1 MRSRWFYLWLFRFVI
16 AAQVSV
22 MPILKR
28 ILPYFCYLKP
38 VWFKFLLGILFGVL
52 FSVSSG
58 LGLPVMAETVF
69 PILFGNAAE
78 APEWLRLFVEHW
90 FGDNIESGFL
100 ILCCLALPGVML
112 LRMIGAVGNGYF
124 MTYAGLYVVQALQ
137 IDMFKKVQALPLAFF
152 QNYKTGELNAGVM
165 GYPNQIKAVVV
176 DTSNDLVKQPLT
188 LISAVSFLIY
198 KSFTSQSFFISI
210 IGVISVPFLVVIIRR
225 IGKYLAKKSM
235 QLVALGESLGSWVI
249 ECFQSPVE
257 IRAYNL
263 EERQVH
269 RFTEYLRSIFR
280 VTMKSTRSSLL
291 VSPSI
296 EVVAGVGLALS
307 LYLGVKNGMN
317 QGEFLALGVALYM
330 AYTPVKRIGAIQNKL
345 KMLEAPLDRLEAILY
360 AEETVVSPPH
370 PVPMPQPVRGA
381 ITFDNVDFAYQP
393 GEPVLSG
400 INVTVEAGQSVGLVG
415 QSGAGK
421 STFVN
426 LILRLYDPVRGRIL
440 LDGVDLRELDIHALR
455 EQIAYVPQ
463 MPLLFNA
470 PVAENIRIGRPE
482 ASDEAVQEAARQA
495 NALEFIESL
504 PDGFDTVL
512 SERGNS
518 LSGGQRQRIAIA
530 RAFLKDAPILVLD
543 EATSALDNQSDR
555 FIQEALV
562 RLARDRTTLI
572 IAHRLNSLESVER
585 RLYFEQGVI
594 GGDGSHTDLL
604 EQSSGYR
611 RLVNADEA

>member
-1 MRSRWFYLWLFRFVI
+1 M
-16 AAQVSV
+16 A
-22 MPILKR
+22 ILKK
-28 ILPYFCYLKP
+28 ILPYFRYLKP
-38 VWFKFLLGILFGVL
+38 IKFKFLLGVLFGVL

-58 LGLPVMAETVF
+58 LGLPLMAETVF
-69 PILFGNAAE
+69 PILFGNASE
-78 APEWLRLFVEHW
+78 APEWLRVIVEKW

-112 LRMIGAVGNGYF
+112 LRMVGSVGNGYF
-124 MTYAGLYVVQALQ
+124 MTYCGISVVQALQ

-165 GYPNQIKAVVV
+165 SYPEQIKKVIV

-188 LISAVSFLIY
+188 LLSAVGFLIY
-198 KSFTSQSFFISI
+198 KSFTSQSFFIAI
-210 IGVISVPFLVVIIRR
+210 IGVASVPIVVFVIRR
-225 IGKYLAKKSM
+225 VGKYLARRSR
-235 QLVALGESLGSWVI
+235 QLVALGESMASWVL

-263 EERQVH
+263 QERQVN
-269 RFTEYLRSIFR
+269 RFVDQLRAIFR
-280 VTMKSTRSSLL
+280 LSMKSTRASLM

-296 EVVAGVGLALS
+296 EVVAGTGLALS
-307 LYLGVKNGMN
+307 LYLGVRNGMN
-317 QGEFLALGVALYM
+317 QGEFLALGIALYM
-330 AYTPVKRIGAIQNKL
+330 AYSPVKRIGAIQNKI

-360 AEETVVSPPH
+360 AEETVASPADPT
-370 PVPMPQPVRGA
+370 PMPEPLRGE
-381 ITFDNVDFAYQP
+381 ITFEGVSFAYLSDI
-393 GEPVLSG
+393 PVLSD
-400 INVTVEAGQSVGLVG
+400 IQLRIEAGQTVGLVG

-426 LILRLYDPVRGRIL
+426 LILRLYDPVQGRIL
-440 LDGVDLRELDIHALR
+440 LDGVDLRQLDINQLR

-470 PVAENIRIGRPE
+470 SVAENIRIGKPD
-482 ASDEAVQEAARQA
+482 ASEEAVREAARQA
-495 NALEFIESL
+495 NALEFIDGFAS
-504 PDGFDTVL
+504 GFDTVL

-555 FIQEALV
+555 LIQEALN
-562 RLARDRTTLI
+562 RLAQDRTTLI
-572 IAHRLNSLESVER
+572 IAHRLNSLDTVER
-585 RLYFEQGVI
+585 RLYFEKGRI
-594 GGDGSHTDLL
+594 AGDGSHQSLL
-604 EQSSGYR
+604 DGVSGYR
-611 RLVNADEA
+611 ELVNADGD

>member
-1 MRSRWFYLWLFRFVI
+1 
-16 AAQVSV
+16 

-28 ILPYFCYLKP
+28 LLPYYKYLKP

-52 FSVSSG
+52 FSLSSG

-69 PILFGNAAE
+69 PILFGNASE
-78 APEWLRLFVEHW
+78 APEWLRLFVERW
-90 FGDNIESGFL
+90 FGDNVENGFL
-100 ILCCLALPGVML
+100 ILCCLALPGVMF
-112 LRMIGAVGNGYF
+112 LRMVGSVGNGYY
-124 MTYAGLYVVQALQ
+124 MTYSGISVVQAIQ

-152 QNYKTGELNAGVM
+152 HNYKTGELNAGVM
-165 GYPNQIKAVVV
+165 GYPNQIKSVIV

-188 LISAVSFLIY
+188 LMSAVGFLVY
-198 KSFTSQSFFISI
+198 KSFTSESFFIAI
-210 IGVISVPFLVVIIRR
+210 IGVISVPFVVFVIRR
-225 IGKYLAKKSM
+225 VGVYLAKRSR
-235 QLVALGESLGSWVI
+235 QLVTLGESLGSWVL

-263 EERQVH
+263 QERQVN
-269 RFTEYLRSIFR
+269 RFVEYLKSIFR
-280 VTMKSTRSSLL
+280 LSMKSTRSSLL

-296 EVVAGVGLALS
+296 EVVAGAGLALS

-317 QGEFLALGVALYM
+317 QGEFLALGIALYM
-330 AYTPVKRIGAIQNKL
+330 AYSPVKRIGAIQNKL
-345 KMLEAPLDRLEAILY
+345 KMLEAPLERLEAILY
-360 AEETVVSPPH
+360 ADESVASPANPVS
-370 PVPMPQPVRGA
+370 MPQTLSGE
-381 ITFDNVDFAYQP
+381 ITFEGVDFAYLE
-393 GEPVLSG
+393 GNPVLSD
-400 INVTVEAGQSVGLVG
+400 INVRIEAGQSVGLVG

-426 LILRLYDPVRGRIL
+426 LILRLYDPVKGRIL
-440 LDGVDLRELDIHALR
+440 LDGVDLRELDLNELR

-470 PVAENIRIGRPE
+470 SVAENIRIGKPE
-482 ASDEAVQEAARQA
+482 ASEEEILEAARQA
-495 NALEFIESL
+495 NALDFIDSL
-504 PDGFDTVL
+504 PNGLETVL

-555 FIQEALV
+555 FIQEALT
-562 RLARDRTTLI
+562 RLAQDRTTLI

-585 RLYFEQGVI
+585 RLYFEKGQI
-594 GGDGSHTDLL
+594 AGDGSHQSLL
-604 EQSSGYR
+604 EESSGYQK
-611 RLVNADEA
+611 LVNADADQRSAG